1 METWEVRFAK
11 KLKGLE
17 NPNPTGITIGK
28 VVQPLPQMK
37 VSVGEEIVLDIDDL
51 VISNRIYQLSLSAG
65 DQVIL
70 LPTTSEQQYFV
81 LDKVGE

>member
-1 METWEVRFAK
+1 METWEVGFAK
-11 KLKGLE
+11 TLKGLE
-17 NPNPTGITIGK
+17 NPNPTGITVGK

-37 VSVGEEIVLDIDDL
+37 VSVGEEIILEMDDL
-51 VISNRIYQLSLSAG
+51 VLSNRIYQLLLSAG

-70 LPTTSEQQYFV
+70 LPTTSEQKYFA